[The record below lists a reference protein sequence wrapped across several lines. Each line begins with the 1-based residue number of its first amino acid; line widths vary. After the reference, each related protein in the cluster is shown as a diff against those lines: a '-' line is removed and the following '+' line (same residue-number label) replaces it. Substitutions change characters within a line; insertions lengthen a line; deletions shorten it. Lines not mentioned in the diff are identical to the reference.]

1 MDHFQRRDKVLHCED
16 VPLEAIAAEY
26 GTPTY
31 VYSQATISRHVRVL
45 QEALEGL
52 PHIICYAVKANANLA
67 ILDLLQQLGCGF
79 DAVSVGELARV
90 SHIGASSAKTIVS
103 GVGKRDDEIAAALD
117 ADVLYICAESRE
129 ELEAIG
135 RIAAEKNMRA
145 RVSIRV
151 NPDVDAKTHPYIAT
165 GMNKNKF
172 GVPIDRATD
181 LYQYGLTVPS
191 LELVGVTCHIGSQVT
206 QLSPFTDAAERMV
219 TLTQNLRAL
228 GAPLRFV
235 GMGGGL
241 GIPYGGETPPSP
253 ADYGRALKERLG
265 PLGLTVILEPGRVIV
280 GNAGILLSRVVRTKQ
295 GAERNFVLVDAGM
308 NDLIRPAL
316 YQAHHTLET
325 VAEPSSDS
333 TVVDVVG
340 PVCESA
346 DTFAEQLEFAKLS
359 PGDLIAIRSA
369 GAYGFVMA
377 CNYNGRP
384 RPAEILCHGATKQLI
399 RARETLEHL
408 WHGETRLESTLE
420 D

>member
-1 MDHFQRRDKVLHCED
+1 MDHFQRRSQILHCED
-16 VPLEAIAAEY
+16 VPLETIAAEF

-31 VYSQATISRHVRVL
+31 VYSEATISRHVRVL
-45 QEALEGL
+45 QEALKDL
-52 PHIICYAVKANANLA
+52 PHLICYAVKANANLA
-67 ILDLLQQLGCGF
+67 ILDLLEQLGCGF

-90 SHIGASSAKTIVS
+90 SHIGASPAKTIVS
-103 GVGKRDDEIAAALD
+103 GVGKRDDEIDAALS
-117 ADVLYICAESRE
+117 ANVLYICAESRE

-135 RIAAEKNMRA
+135 EIAAKRNTRA

-172 GVPIDRATD
+172 GVPIERATE
-181 LYQYGLTVPS
+181 LYQYGLTIPS
-191 LELVGVTCHIGSQVT
+191 IELVGVTCHIGSQVT
-206 QLSPFTDAAERMV
+206 ELSPFIDAAERMV
-219 TLTQNLRAL
+219 ELTQNLRAL
-228 GAPLRFV
+228 GAPLQFI

-241 GIPYGGETPPSP
+241 GIPYGSETPPSP
-253 ADYGRALKERLG
+253 ADYGLALSKLLG
-265 PLGLTVILEPGRVIV
+265 SLGLTVILEPGRVIV
-280 GNAGILLSRVVRTKQ
+280 GNAGILLSRVVRTKE
-295 GAERNFVLVDAGM
+295 GAERRFALIDAGM

-316 YQAHHTLET
+316 YQAHHEIET
-325 VAEPSSDS
+325 VAAPSDEREII
-333 TVVDVVG
+333 DVVG

-346 DTFAEQLEFAKLS
+346 DTFAEQAEFTKLE

-377 CNYNGRP
+377 SNYNGRP
-384 RPAEILCHGATKQLI
+384 RPAEVLCAGSTKQLI

-408 WHGETRLESTLE
+408 WHGEARLESTPE